1 MPKNLENLNDE
12 DEISPNRSGVS
23 TPSLVFQK
31 LKMSNTDFWQDKDE
45 IKQEEPKVI
54 NFSETQAM
62 KRNFGKTL
70 DNKQLIEFLR
80 KSPLNTPDKI
90 KIRKHV
96 TPERVIKKFD
106 IEDVES
112 SCDDFDLPHFRK
124 PSLTYRHSSLGNPFM
139 EKKLEQS
146 GGEQNQRP
154 TAKFLKTEVN
164 QPVSPE

>member
-1 MPKNLENLNDE
+1 MPL
-12 DEISPNRSGVS
+12 
-23 TPSLVFQK
+23 K
-31 LKMSNTDFWQDKDE
+31 LKYCSIFFNIFYICLNTDDKLFE
-45 IKQEEPKVI
+45 IKEINQHLKKFFNLLLLFKKVTFLMLKI
-54 NFSETQAM
+54 RKF
-62 KRNFGKTL
+62 
-70 DNKQLIEFLR
+70 IEFLR

-146 GGEQNQRP
+146 GGE
-154 TAKFLKTEVN
+154 
-164 QPVSPE
+164 